1 MDNNIKKDIVQ
12 QKKDS
17 ARFRLGFI
25 LYIIAL
31 LVYPY
36 IFLFHHFFP
45 YTYLFGVDKSIA
57 VAVITLVLIFSFL
70 LQMKHIIAR
79 LGKKDFYFYILT
91 LVLFLIAR
99 YIFYEEE
106 IIRKLIAYRIFIL
119 PIIYAGLA
127 CYYLSDHKRRQLVI
141 KVVFWQTL
149 IQAGIGIFIWNF
161 VSTGIINYKIF
172 NLWQGGGRMEGTL
185 FSANLFPYFILLGA
199 FILIS
204 PYLQWRLS
212 PFVKIVLLLLFT
224 LSVVY
229 SNSRWPFFIMM
240 IVLLIG
246 FKKMFLAKKN
256 YFVKTFIIILV
267 LGGLFLGNILLMPEI
282 KTTIARVVNESLS
295 SRLIKYKL
303 GLSSVLENPVRGVFI
318 GPSLIERSARTEV
331 FRGEEIGFSDNSFI
345 TLLRSLGVFMTFL
358 YLLFFTSI
366 IKKNYYL
373 IRNYLFLFFFIGAL
387 FFNNSIFFDIWLVF
401 IFATLYSLSPP

>member
-1 MDNNIKKDIVQ
+1 MTRRSTKNYMDNNIKKDIVQ

-127 CYYLSDHKRRQLVI
+127 CYYLSDH
-141 KVVFWQTL
+141 
-149 IQAGIGIFIWNF
+149 
-161 VSTGIINYKIF
+161 
-172 NLWQGGGRMEGTL
+172 
-185 FSANLFPYFILLGA
+185 
-199 FILIS
+199 
-204 PYLQWRLS
+204 
-212 PFVKIVLLLLFT
+212 
-224 LSVVY
+224 
-229 SNSRWPFFIMM
+229 
-240 IVLLIG
+240 
-246 FKKMFLAKKN
+246 
-256 YFVKTFIIILV
+256 
-267 LGGLFLGNILLMPEI
+267 
-282 KTTIARVVNESLS
+282 
-295 SRLIKYKL
+295 
-303 GLSSVLENPVRGVFI
+303 
-318 GPSLIERSARTEV
+318 
-331 FRGEEIGFSDNSFI
+331 
-345 TLLRSLGVFMTFL
+345 
-358 YLLFFTSI
+358 
-366 IKKNYYL
+366 
-373 IRNYLFLFFFIGAL
+373 
-387 FFNNSIFFDIWLVF
+387 
-401 IFATLYSLSPP
+401 